1 MHVNDNSC
9 SPPTTVSDVCVWQL
23 TSYSKHTVACC
34 VGMQRWRRGGTAHTG
49 WLGWRGCLRPPGI
62 DPPAAKRGLRDRN
75 SPTCTL
81 SQNGYGTSGSGLF
94 GITCGKK
101 RRLAWPTWQRMH
113 PVHIA
118 SGHHGHKSAA
128 ASPSRHSVHFITHQS
143 VVSC

>member
-9 SPPTTVSDVCVWQL
+9 SPPTTVSDVCVWQP

-34 VGMQRWRRGGTAHTG
+34 VGMQRWRRGGTANTG

-81 SQNGYGTSGSGLF
+81 SQNGYGSNQSGLLKF
-94 GITCGKK
+94 TCVKNG
-101 RRLAWPTWQRMH
+101 
-113 PVHIA
+113 VS
-118 SGHHGHKSAA
+118 SGQPGSAA
-128 ASPSRHSVHFITHQS
+128 IQYTLRRHSTSINPLPPHSVITAFTS
-143 VVSC
+143 